1 MKDSK
6 NFKMKKRES
15 SSLSSHKPPNYARS
29 SIFLTILPYFFVLSV
44 GVATFIFL
52 FPEVISKVFPSF
64 SFDLVAFFTNLGQK
78 ISDPLQR
85 IFSKVGLIIIA
96 ISGSFILGWFF
107 SPYIMSKS
115 KNIFCQR
122 KLFFPFYYK
131 VTSVLFVSNTDT
143 EVLRQPHHSALFHAE
158 FFPFIA
164 ASSKTIQMTIMKYKS
179 TVGIYF
185 TITMKGFSRKKL
197 VNNIQRKML
206 YIANYLDTYYS
217 RTSDILTAEQTKLL
231 LDVFNKMRFKSSL
244 TIHLE
249 DISLMDLIYSTL
261 SKEAFTDNFYI
272 SLVAKRK
279 KKESDTFLF
288 QFDSFS
294 DNVQALE
301 YFRHATGFSKKS
313 SLRKKQL
320 VEIETMSRYIFIPL
334 NYQGTFPLHS
344 RKITTS
350 QEDSQSILLGY
361 ESRSGF
367 TVDEI
372 TIEVSHLL
380 YNTEIYGMIGQ
391 GKTRL
396 VTSIIDQ
403 LLQHKIPCLIFDIKG
418 EYATTFVNEPGV
430 EIYTMGEPHPLC
442 INLFDTADE
451 DDVRSTLLI
460 IEEMMATS
468 NQEFSPSM
476 KNLFETALFKT
487 HLDKER
493 SLETFVNHLLTLAK
507 QNRHISSIQHTLDAV
522 LNRINFIFNPINFE
536 VLGVNETTL
545 DFDLLNQ
552 DKSIIFDLSQFQ
564 RRAARPSDIF
574 LICNLILKMFYRF
587 ASAQELTNK
596 LRYVIVLEE
605 AINIIPHF
613 YRTESSASLITAE
626 NSFLLGRSLGIGHVT
641 ISQMWDSVS
650 QVVHAN
656 SATKIVFRSGGRID
670 KLTSAL
676 NLQEKDFSRLK
687 ILPKRHCFV
696 SGDHQTTEMVTLD
709 FLKEPLNR
717 QQYAVSLKKKYQF
730 SSYPLL
736 YSSFIA
742 MRTSLYDEFSKSK
755 EKPKNK
761 IKQDKPKPSNANLPN
776 TKTLQSKRG
785 TKIDDQKT
793 IISANIHKSEEDSVC
808 NTFCSLKSQE
818 QACFDTRSIAQIVY
832 SVVLKEFSEFEIEQA
847 ILGTKEI
854 TIEDLLEK
862 VALERKLPYNKHV
875 LFCAQ
880 RELTYFLMAKDL
892 S

>member
-1 MKDSK
+1 MKNSK
-6 NFKMKKRES
+6 NFKKKKRES
-15 SSLSSHKPPNYARS
+15 SPSSHEPPNSAGI
-29 SIFLTILPYFFVLSV
+29 SIFRIIFLNIIVLSV
-44 GVATFIFL
+44 GVAAFIFL
-52 FPEVISKVFPSF
+52 FPEVISRIFPSF
-64 SFDLVAFFTNLGQK
+64 SFDLVNFLTSLGQK
-78 ISDPLQR
+78 ISSSIPSL
-85 IFSKVGLIIIA
+85 FSKVVLIIFA
-96 ISGSFILGWFF
+96 VLGVLLLVWFF
-107 SPYIMSKS
+107 SPYIMSRS
-115 KNIFCQR
+115 KKVMSQR

-131 VTSVLFVSNTDT
+131 LTSVLFVSDTDT
-143 EVLRQPHHSALFHAE
+143 EVLRQPHHSSLFHAE

-164 ASSKTIQMTIMKYKS
+164 ASSKTIQMTVMKYKS

-197 VNNIQRKML
+197 TSAIQHKML
-206 YIANYLDTYYS
+206 YIANYLDTYYT
-217 RTSDILTAEQTKLL
+217 RTSEILTAKQTKLL
-231 LDVFNKMRFKSSL
+231 LEVFHKMKFKSTL
-244 TIHLE
+244 VIHLE
-249 DISLMDLIYSTL
+249 EISLMDLIYSTL

-279 KKESDTFLF
+279 KKGSDTFLF
-288 QFDSFS
+288 QLDSFS
-294 DNVQALE
+294 DNMQALE

-313 SLRKKQL
+313 SLKKKQL
-320 VEIETMSRYIFIPL
+320 VETEIMSRYIFIPL

-344 RKITTS
+344 RTITTS
-350 QEDSQSILLGY
+350 HEDSPSILLGY

-372 TIEVSHLL
+372 SIEVSQLL

-396 VTSIIDQ
+396 VTGIIDQ
-403 LLQHKIPCLIFDIKG
+403 LLQHNIPCLIFDIKG
-418 EYATTFVNEPGV
+418 EYAATFVNEPSV

-476 KNLFETALFKT
+476 KNLFESALYKT
-487 HLDKER
+487 HQDEER

-545 DFDLLNQ
+545 DFNLLNQ
-552 DKSIIFDLSQFQ
+552 EKSIILDLSQFQ

-587 ASAQELTNK
+587 ASAQELASK
-596 LRYVIVLEE
+596 LRYVVVLEE

-626 NSFLLGRSLGIGHVT
+626 NSFLLGRSLGIGHIT

-676 NLQEKDFSRLK
+676 NLHEKDFSRLK

-696 SGDHQTTEMVTLD
+696 SGDYQTTEMVTLD

-717 QQYAVSLKKKYQF
+717 QQYTISLKKKYTYT
-730 SSYPLL
+730 SYPLL
-736 YSSFIA
+736 YSSFID
-742 MRTSLYDEFSKSK
+742 MRTSLYEKFSKSK
-755 EKPKNK
+755 EQPKNK
-761 IKQDKPKPSNANLPN
+761 SKKEKSKPINANLP
-776 TKTLQSKRG
+776 KRKSLQGKRDN
-785 TKIDDQKT
+785 KIENQKT
-793 IISANIHKSEEDSVC
+793 IITTNIPKSKEDSVC

-818 QACFDTRSIAQIVY
+818 QTCFDTRSSAQIVY

-847 ILGTKEI
+847 ILGTAHI
-854 TIEDLLEK
+854 TIEDLLKKVILEK
-862 VALERKLPYNKHV
+862 KLPYDRNV

-880 RELTYFLMAKDL
+880 RELTNFLIEKDM

>member
-6 NFKMKKRES
+6 NFKKKKS
-15 SSLSSHKPPNYARS
+15 GFSSLSSHKPPNYARS

-52 FPEVISKVFPSF
+52 FPEVISRVFPSF

-78 ISDPLQR
+78 ISDPIQR
-85 IFSKVGLIIIA
+85 IFSKVGLTIIA

-115 KNIFCQR
+115 KNTFCQR

-143 EVLRQPHHSALFHAE
+143 EVLRQPHHSTLFHAE

-164 ASSKTIQMTIMKYKS
+164 ASSKTIQMIVLKYKS

-185 TITMKGFSRKKL
+185 TITMKGFSSKKL
-197 VNNIQRKML
+197 TSAIQRKML

-217 RTSDILTAEQTKLL
+217 RASEILSAEQTKMLL
-231 LDVFNKMRFKSSL
+231 EVFHKMKFKSSL
-244 TIHLE
+244 AIHLE

-272 SLVAKRK
+272 SLIANRK
-279 KKESDTFLF
+279 IKGSDTFLF

-294 DNVQALE
+294 DNKKALE

-313 SLRKKQL
+313 SLSKKQL
-320 VEIETMSRYIFIPL
+320 VETETMSRYIFIPL
-334 NYQGTFPLHS
+334 NYQGTFPLYS
-344 RKITTS
+344 SKITTS
-350 QEDSQSILLGY
+350 QEDSQSILLGH

-372 TIEVSHLL
+372 SIEASQLL

-403 LLQHKIPCLIFDIKG
+403 LLQYSIPCLIFDIKG
-418 EYATTFVNEPGV
+418 EYAATFVNEPGV
-430 EIYTMGEPHPLC
+430 EIFTMGEPHPLC
-442 INLFDTADE
+442 INLFDTANE

-487 HLDKER
+487 HQDEER

-522 LNRINFIFNPINFE
+522 LNRLNFIFNPINFE
-536 VLGVNETTL
+536 ILGVNETTL

-552 DKSIIFDLSQFQ
+552 EKSIILDLSQFQ

-587 ASAQELTNK
+587 ASAQELTSK
-596 LRYVIVLEE
+596 LRYVVVLEE

-650 QVVHAN
+650 QIVHAN

-696 SGDHQTTEMVTLD
+696 SGDHQTIEIVTLD

-717 QQYAVSLKKKYQF
+717 QQYTVSLKKKYHY

-742 MRTSLYDEFSKSK
+742 MRTSLYEKFSKSK
-755 EKPKNK
+755 EQPKNK
-761 IKQDKPKPSNANLPN
+761 SKQEKSKPTNEKLPN
-776 TKTLQSKRG
+776 RKSLQSKRDN
-785 TKIDDQKT
+785 KIENQEA
-793 IISANIHKSEEDSVC
+793 IISSSIPKSEEDSVC

-818 QACFDTRSIAQIVY
+818 QTCFDTRSSAQIVY
-832 SVVLKEFSEFEIEQA
+832 SVVLKEFSMFEIEQA
-847 ILGTKEI
+847 ILGTTHI
-854 TIEDLLEK
+854 TIEDLLKKVTLEK
-862 VALERKLPYNKHV
+862 KLPYNRNV

-880 RELTYFLMAKDL
+880 RELINFLMEKDL